1 MMEVWSVLAQHTLYN
16 KLTYIFIIFIKRLMR
31 NMKLRAQLV
40 PATFIS
46 VSNFETVY
54 IDVVLLFYR

>member
-1 MMEVWSVLAQHTLYN
+1 
-16 KLTYIFIIFIKRLMR
+16 MR